1 MADSR
6 AHFWLASLFLAV
18 VCLATPAAAF
28 GAGNISSSSPIEGI
42 NWRHGDIEDAL
53 LGIMMAR
60 AFNKKGKEFS
70 KVMVARVYFG
80 NWLRDYS
87 QAVDLG
93 TIKTVSYEAIRLVV
107 AILGL

>member
-60 AFNKKGKEFS
+60 GLVDELTFHDQGKE
-70 KVMVARVYFG
+70 V
-80 NWLRDYS
+80 
-87 QAVDLG
+87 
-93 TIKTVSYEAIRLVV
+93 RLVKYLNPTNR
-107 AILGL
+107 AS